1 MIPHRLTQ
9 CQSEKVTVRDL
20 QENSFSEPRSCG
32 SNNWQRELSQSK
44 ISAGALLGQLNLSP
58 DQTRQFLNDNQISSN
73 FPLRATQ
80 SYINRIEKGDPDDPL
95 LRQILPLT
103 EELIDG
109 PGFSADPL
117 NETNSNPSPGIIH
130 KYRRR
135 ALLIVTQA
143 CAIHCRYCFR
153 RHFPYQEN
161 TGTQQWQQALE
172 YLRNDSTLNEV
183 ILSGGDPLSAND
195 LQLARL
201 STELAGIR
209 HIERLRIHTRM
220 PVVLPARIDNKLLGW
235 LEDWPGSKVIVIH
248 SNHPNELNNEV
259 AEAVRKLRDAGAT
272 VLNQSV
278 LLRGVNDHAPTLA
291 LLSEKLFDI
300 GVLPY
305 YLHQLD
311 PVSGATHFEVDDT
324 RAREIIAE
332 VSAHLSGYLVPRLVR
347 EKPGAPAKQL
357 L

>member
-1 MIPHRLTQ
+1 
-9 CQSEKVTVRDL
+9 
-20 QENSFSEPRSCG
+20 
-32 SNNWQRELSQSK
+32 
-44 ISAGALLGQLNLSP
+44 
-58 DQTRQFLNDNQISSN
+58 
-73 FPLRATQ
+73 LRATQ
-80 SYINRIEKGDPDDPL
+80 SYISRIKKGDPDDPL
-95 LRQILPLT
+95 LRQILPRI
-103 EELIDG
+103 EELVDR
-109 PGFSADPL
+109 PGFSTDPL
-117 NETNSNPSPGIIH
+117 NESGSNPAAGIIH
-130 KYRRR
+130 KYKRR

-161 TGTQQWQQALE
+161 IGTQQWQQALD
-172 YLRNDSTLNEV
+172 YLRKDSSLNEV

-201 STELAGIR
+201 STELAAIG

-220 PVVLPARIDNKLLGW
+220 PVVLPARIDSKLLAW
-235 LEDWPGSKVIVIH
+235 LERWPGQKVVVIH
-248 SNHPNELNNEV
+248 SNHPNELNEEV
-259 AEAVRKLRDAGAT
+259 AEAIHKLQTAGAT

-291 LLSEKLFDI
+291 RLSEKLFDI

-311 PVSGATHFEVDDT
+311 PVSGAAHFEVDDD
-324 RAREIIAE
+324 RARKIIAE

-347 EKPGAPAKQL
+347 EKPGAPAKQPV
-357 L
+357 